1 MNDDM
6 ARISVDGNYSLFTF
20 RDACIKFRTSTKLK
34 KYLRVKEWDNGYL
47 VVDVDYST
55 LGETEEYVDITS
67 ILDDLYI
74 DTQRFL
80 RGYWSIMFDQKKI
93 ADEADVIIDGYA
105 FIKKKDNRITIVNLN
120 REGHAALI
128 FPSGEVVETS
138 MDEIELSIA
147 MDYLERAKSYM
158 EESYA

>member
-1 MNDDM
+1 
-6 ARISVDGNYSLFTF
+6 
-20 RDACIKFRTSTKLK
+20 
-34 KYLRVKEWDNGYL
+34 
-47 VVDVDYST
+47 
-55 LGETEEYVDITS
+55 
-67 ILDDLYI
+67 
-74 DTQRFL
+74 
-80 RGYWSIMFDQKKI
+80 MFDQKKI